1 MTPFPERGSIYVLSD
16 ATAETAERVLRAAL
30 IQFREARPDVRIF
43 SLLRKDEQ
51 IEDAV
56 RQAAVA
62 NALVIYTIVNHEQ
75 RELLEARAQVFQL
88 QTVDLIG
95 TLMRS
100 LSGYLGTTPAGRPG
114 LPELNQA
121 YFDRIEAVEFAV
133 KHDDG
138 QAVGGLARADI
149 VLVGLSRTSKTPL
162 STYLA
167 QKGLKVANVP
177 IVLGLPLPHELEDID
192 QSRVFGLTI
201 NVGALIRIRRARLKA
216 LNMPT
221 DTEYARRDHVVRE
234 LQYAR
239 EIFDAHAQW
248 PVIDVSEKA
257 IEETAAIVLRIR
269 EGRLRQAALDGLA
282 PLAADG
288 GSEE

>member
-114 LPELNQA
+114 LPSGDASQVISLSSQISS
-121 YFDRIEAVEFAV
+121 DPRLRSEAV
-133 KHDDG
+133 
-138 QAVGGLARADI
+138 
-149 VLVGLSRTSKTPL
+149 
-162 STYLA
+162 
-167 QKGLKVANVP
+167 
-177 IVLGLPLPHELEDID
+177 
-192 QSRVFGLTI
+192 
-201 NVGALIRIRRARLKA
+201 
-216 LNMPT
+216 
-221 DTEYARRDHVVRE
+221 
-234 LQYAR
+234 
-239 EIFDAHAQW
+239 
-248 PVIDVSEKA
+248 
-257 IEETAAIVLRIR
+257 
-269 EGRLRQAALDGLA
+269 
-282 PLAADG
+282 
-288 GSEE
+288 